1 MFTYLLSFLLLRRFG
16 LPRPLRYA
24 LLLFL
29 AGLFAVVTLY
39 TLNVVLTLPE
49 RVQAPHVHTRSTR

>member
-1 MFTYLLSFLLLRRFG
+1 MLTYLISFLLLRRFG

-29 AGLFAVVTLY
+29 AGLFVVVTIY
-39 TLNVVLTLPE
+39 TVNLILMLPE
-49 RVQAPHVHTRSTR
+49 RVQEPHVHTRSTR

>member
-1 MFTYLLSFLLLRRFG
+1 MLTYLISFLLLRRFG

-29 AGLFAVVTLY
+29 AGLFVVVTIY
-39 TLNVVLTLPE
+39 TVNLVLTLPE
-49 RVQAPHVHTRSTR
+49 RVQAPHAHTRSTR

>member
-1 MFTYLLSFLLLRRFG
+1 MLTYLISFLLLRRFG

-29 AGLFAVVTLY
+29 AGLFVVVTIY
-39 TLNVVLTLPE
+39 TVNLVLMLPE

>member
-29 AGLFAVVTLY
+29 ACLFVVVTLY

>member
-29 AGLFAVVTLY
+29 AGLFVVVTIY

-49 RVQAPHVHTRSTR
+49 RVQVPHVHTRSTR

>member
-1 MFTYLLSFLLLRRFG
+1 VFTYLLSFLLLRRFG

-29 AGLFAVVTLY
+29 AGLFVVVTLY

>member
-1 MFTYLLSFLLLRRFG
+1 MLTYLVSFLLLRRFG

-29 AGLFAVVTLY
+29 AGLFVVVTIY
-39 TLNVVLTLPE
+39 TVNLVLTLPE
-49 RVQAPHVHTRSTR
+49 RVQSPHVHTHSTR

>member
-1 MFTYLLSFLLLRRFG
+1 MLTYLISFLLLRRFG
-16 LPRPLRYA
+16 LPRPLRYV

-29 AGLFAVVTLY
+29 AGLFVVVTIY
-39 TLNVVLTLPE
+39 TVNLVLTLPE